1 MQGLAI
7 RTIKYPQLA
16 FVNSKSFVIRTIM
29 KILVC
34 ISHVPDTTAKIAFT
48 PDNKE
53 FVSQGVTYI
62 INPYDEI
69 ALARAIELT
78 DGGKGTVTAINV
90 GDVSCEPTI
99 RKALAIGATDAIR
112 VNSIPR
118 DGYFVATQIAE
129 IAKQGNYD
137 FILCGRES
145 SDHNGASVPSMI
157 AEMLGVPAI
166 SSAKKLD
173 IDGTTATLEREI
185 EGGKEMV
192 STAFP
197 FVAGASEGMAEPR
210 IPNMR
215 GIMSARTKPL
225 AVAEPVAAPELSK
238 IISYDKPIS
247 RSTVKMVAPED
258 AGKLWEM
265 IREEKKVI

>member
-1 MQGLAI
+1 
-7 RTIKYPQLA
+7 
-16 FVNSKSFVIRTIM
+16 M

-34 ISHVPDTTAKIAFT
+34 ISHVPDTTAKINFT

-53 FVSQGVTYI
+53 FVSQGITYI

-78 DGGKGTVTAINV
+78 DGGKGTVTVINV
-90 GDVSCEPTI
+90 GDASTEPTL

-112 VNSIPR
+112 INAKPR
-118 DGYFVATQIAE
+118 DAYFVASQIAE
-129 IAKQGNYD
+129 TVKKNSYD
-137 FILCGRES
+137 IILCGRES

-157 AEMLGVPAI
+157 AEMAGIPAV

-173 IDGTTATLEREI
+173 VEASSATLEREI
-185 EGGKEMV
+185 EGGKEIV
-192 STAFP
+192 TTSFP
-197 FVAGASEGMAEPR
+197 FVAGASEGMAEPK

-225 AVAEPVAAPELSK
+225 SVTEPIEVAELLK
-238 IISYDKPIS
+238 IVSYDKPS
-247 RSTVKMVAPED
+247 PRSSVKMIAIED
-258 AGKLWEM
+258 ASKLWEM

>member
-1 MQGLAI
+1 
-7 RTIKYPQLA
+7 
-16 FVNSKSFVIRTIM
+16 M

-34 ISHVPDTTAKIAFT
+34 ISHVPDTTAKINFT

-53 FVSQGVTYI
+53 FISQGVTFI

-90 GDVSCEPTI
+90 GDTSTEPTI

-112 VNSIPR
+112 VNAAPR
-118 DGYFVATQIAE
+118 DGYFVAAQIAH
-129 IAKQGNYD
+129 IAKQNNYD
-137 FILCGRES
+137 IILCGRES
-145 SDHNGASVPSMI
+145 SDHNSASVPSMI
-157 AEMLGVPAI
+157 AEMLGVPGI

-173 IDGTTATLEREI
+173 VDGTNATLEREI
-185 EGGKEMV
+185 EGGKEIV

-197 FVAGASEGMAEPR
+197 FVAGASEGMAEPK

-225 AVAEPVAAPELSK
+225 TVAEPVEVKQLSNVV
-238 IISYDKPIS
+238 SYDKPAS
-247 RSTVKMVAPED
+247 RSSVKMIAAED